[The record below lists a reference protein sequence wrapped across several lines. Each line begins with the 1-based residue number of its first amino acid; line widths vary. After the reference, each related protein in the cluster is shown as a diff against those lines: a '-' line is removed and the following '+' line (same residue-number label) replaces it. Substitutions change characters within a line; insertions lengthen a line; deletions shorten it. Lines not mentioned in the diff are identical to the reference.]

1 MLKLED
7 IQVYYGYVHAVKG
20 ISLYVNENEIVTLIG
35 ANGAGKTTTLMAI
48 TGTVKVKSG
57 KIKFKGEDIT
67 NLYSNEVVKR
77 GISLVPEGRKIFSR
91 LTVRE
96 NLELGGFLK
105 TQKEIELN
113 IEKMC
118 TMFPILKERIKQLAG
133 TLSGGEQQM
142 LAIAR
147 GLMSNPCILLL
158 DEPSLGLSPI
168 MEQTVFKIIQDI
180 RKNGTTVLLVEQNAN
195 MALKISDR
203 GYCLETGKIILE
215 GKSSD
220 LLNNENV
227 RKAYLGE

>member
-227 RKAYLGE
+227 RKVYLGE